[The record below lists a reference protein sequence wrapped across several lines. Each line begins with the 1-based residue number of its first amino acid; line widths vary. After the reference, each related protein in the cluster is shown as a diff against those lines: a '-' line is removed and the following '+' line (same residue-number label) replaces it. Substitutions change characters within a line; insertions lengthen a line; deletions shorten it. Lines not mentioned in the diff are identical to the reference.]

1 MYILHWVKGAMLN
14 LFLKVLYETTS
25 EESSEEDNEQG
36 KKNGLLDLEEL
47 GPLMKS
53 MKKVKVTLTCIIRT
67 KE

>member
-1 MYILHWVKGAMLN
+1 MLN

-36 KKNGLLDLEEL
+36 KRNGLLDLEEL

-53 MKKVKVTLTCIIRT
+53 MKKAKVKLTCSIRT